1 MMKTSISALLAFTG
15 MLGDSNA
22 LKLTTMTQT
31 TEPASVSSD
40 TVPAG
45 AEPTAL
51 PTYSPNRAVIDEL
64 RDFFIRTH
72 DGGSDRLGN
81 ARMTYHEFASTMAS
95 YGFEPENH
103 GCVEI

>member
-1 MMKTSISALLAFTG
+1 
-15 MLGDSNA
+15 
-22 LKLTTMTQT
+22 MTQT

-51 PTYSPNRAVIDEL
+51 PTYSPNRAIIDEL
-64 RDFFIRTH
+64 RGFFIRTH
-72 DGGSDRLGN
+72 DAPIDRNGN
-81 ARMTYHEFASTMAS
+81 PRMTYHEFASTMAS